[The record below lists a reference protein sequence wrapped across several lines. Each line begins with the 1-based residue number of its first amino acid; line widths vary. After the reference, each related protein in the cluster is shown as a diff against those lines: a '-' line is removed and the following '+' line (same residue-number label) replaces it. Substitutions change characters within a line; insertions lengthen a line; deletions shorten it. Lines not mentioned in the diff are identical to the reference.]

1 MVILIATPPVLS
13 SDVAVLPTEVASV
26 ERVDEHGHHFHHPLA
41 NGQHLTLLRL
51 ADVPSDQ
58 ALVAVVPLD
67 LDGFGRIE
75 AVTRLLSALH
85 GRSVPPDTRLTRQQ
99 LQRARRMLQAVDG
112 HMSGAS
118 HRDIAEVL
126 FGARRLADEPWKT
139 SSHRFAVMNL
149 IKGGLAMISGDYRR
163 LLSHRRRR

>member
-13 SDVAVLPTEVASV
+13 SDVGVLPTELASAG
-26 ERVDEHGHHFHHPLA
+26 RVDEHGHHFHHPLA
-41 NGQHLTLLRL
+41 NGEHLTLLRL
-51 ADVPSDQ
+51 ADAPSDQ
-58 ALVAVVPLD
+58 SLVAVVPLD

-149 IKGGLAMISGDYRR
+149 IKGGLTMISGDYRR